1 MNPETAKAL
10 GLEDGDLVWMETK
23 KGRIKQ
29 RLVLDPGMDA
39 RVLFADFG
47 WWFPED
53 PSGQLGWDWGNI
65 NILTSYDEPVDPAV
79 GVMILRGVPC
89 RVYKA

>member
-1 MNPETAKAL
+1 
-10 GLEDGDLVWMETK
+10 LVF
-23 KGRIKQ
+23 
-29 RLVLDPGMDA
+29 DPDMDP

-65 NILTSYDEPVDPAV
+65 NMLTSYDEPVDPAV